1 MRTRLDPDALAA
13 LAAVV
18 GEGSFERAAAR
29 LHVTPSA
36 VSQRIRALEERCGAV
51 LVVRGQPC
59 TATPLGRRLCR
70 HAERLAALDHE
81 LARELVDTL
90 PALALDDDDGAA
102 DGRTAARPTLRIAVN
117 ADSLATWFVPAL
129 AAFAAEA
136 DALVQVTVD
145 DETHTAEALRR
156 GEVLAAVCARA
167 RPVQGCRVTALGAL
181 RYRATATPDFVAR
194 HFPRGV
200 GVRALAQAPCLR
212 FDRKDELQAQW
223 VQRVFGR
230 AVQMPQ
236 HALPSSESFVRA
248 TLLGLGWALNPEPL
262 VAAHLAAGRLVELK
276 RDSSFDQPLYW
287 QASRLAGPA
296 LAPLTRAVLAAAA
309 TLVPPR

>member
-1 MRTRLDPDALAA
+1 MPLDHAALQA

-18 GEGSFERAAAR
+18 HEGSFERAAQR

-90 PALALDDDDGAA
+90 PALALDDGGDEARA
-102 DGRTAARPTLRIAVN
+102 VARPTLRIAVN

-181 RYRATATPDFVAR
+181 RYRATASPAFVAR

-230 AVQMPQ
+230 AVTMPQ
-236 HALPSSESFVRA
+236 HALPSSESFVQA

-276 RDSSFDQPLYW
+276 PATPLDQPLYW

-296 LAPLTRAVLAAAA
+296 LAPLTKAVLAAAA

>member
-90 PALALDDDDGAA
+90 PALALDDDGAA

-181 RYRATATPDFVAR
+181 RYRATASPDFMAR

-212 FDRKDELQAQW
+212 FDRKDELQALW

-230 AVQMPQ
+230 AVTMPQ
-236 HALPSSESFVRA
+236 HALPSSESFVQA

-276 RDSSFDQPLYW
+276 PGTPLDQALFW

-296 LAPLTRAVLAAAA
+296 LAPLTRAVRAAADS
-309 TLVPPR
+309 LVPPR